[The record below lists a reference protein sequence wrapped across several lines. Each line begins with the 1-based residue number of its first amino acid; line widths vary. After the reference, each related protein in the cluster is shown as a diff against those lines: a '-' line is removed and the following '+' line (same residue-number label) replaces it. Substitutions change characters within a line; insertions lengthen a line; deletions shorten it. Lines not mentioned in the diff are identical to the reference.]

1 MNHPLRCQAD
11 QMTSSRLR
19 VCDRELDRDRPQSLP
34 LSAENSDPLGVMNW
48 NVPPEARKN
57 DSRSRVNWNPWILTC
72 ILVISV
78 VMLVL
83 IEAHLHRLTIHPP
96 FV

>member
-1 MNHPLRCQAD
+1 M
-11 QMTSSRLR
+11 LR
-19 VCDRELDRDRPQSLP
+19 VCDQQPDRDRPPSLP

-48 NVPPEARKN
+48 NALPEPRKN
-57 DSRSRVNWNPWILTC
+57 ASRRGITWNPWILSC

-83 IEAHLHRLTIHPP
+83 IEAHLHRLTIHRP
-96 FV
+96 FLQ